1 MGEAR
6 ARAARLA
13 AEAEAV
19 QAALHAVARQAGA
32 MDWAGPVREAFD
44 DALRARLGELSRA
57 AEALRSEADRLLREA
72 LRCEPGQTEALS
84 GGALRHGWA
93 HRAGGADLRWAHTPG
108 WSG

>member
-13 AEAEAV
+13 ADAEAV

-44 DALRARLGELSRA
+44 EALRARLGELVRA

-72 LRCEPGQTEALS
+72 LRCEPGETEALS
-84 GGALRHGWA
+84 GGSGWS
-93 HRAGGADLRWAHTPG
+93 RASG